1 MIVQFVSAGF
11 DCVRLGAEVLVNRSY
26 FGVVGVG
33 EGFDFLAGLPRQR
46 PDFGIGFWCNHR
58 SMRIKVL
65 GIRLVDAWCEYLVS

>member
-1 MIVQFVSAGF
+1 
-11 DCVRLGAEVLVNRSY
+11 
-26 FGVVGVG
+26 VGVG